1 MADSEI
7 SLMWEEAVSQ
17 YNETAGVNLLDADFP
32 KPESA
37 DDLLSLVD
45 KRESNFS
52 KFKSKRGKIF
62 AVLKVA
68 LKPVQLLGK
77 LAADGA
83 STAFRPSSAIFGAVN
98 YLIEVAKGVSAH
110 YDTIIKLFA
119 AVKEFTCRL
128 RVHQQQKIDP
138 ELQRI
143 VTEILITLMSICA
156 ISTKSIK
163 RGRFLKY
170 TKAVLLGPDP
180 AVQDALDRLKSL
192 TENENDMVVALISAQ
207 TGKTGKVVDNVDLNV
222 VDTKATVKDM
232 HEQISSSADKGPHL
246 LTLFKEQRRQIIRWL
261 KAPDPNTR
269 HYAECKRHQRDTGLW
284 LIDDNEAYRSWKL
297 EPASFLWLHGGAYAY
312 FYFDF
317 NSPETQRHDILLRS
331 LALQLLERCAVTP
344 RELEKLYSSHQ
355 LGEQPPAV
363 HDLTTIL
370 RSLVERFPQTYIIV
384 DALDECDDWDGLLD
398 VIKDIVGL
406 KMSSLHLLVTS
417 RKEKKIEECF
427 HALQPV
433 LIPLQRSQIDGD
445 IRLYVHQCL
454 LTTAELKIWPAPV
467 QHEMEEA
474 LVNGA
479 KGM

>member
-17 YNETAGVNLLDADFP
+17 YNETTGENLLDADFP

-45 KRESNFS
+45 DRES
-52 KFKSKRGKIF
+52 KFAKFRSKRGKTF
-62 AVLKVA
+62 AALKGV

-83 STAFRPSSAIFGAVN
+83 STTFPPSPMIFGALSH
-98 YLIEVAKGVSAH
+98 LIK
-110 YDTIIKLFA
+110 
-119 AVKEFTCRL
+119 
-128 RVHQQQKIDP
+128 KIPP
-138 ELQRI
+138 ELQKI
-143 VTEILITLMSICA
+143 ATEILITLMRICA

-163 RGRFLKY
+163 RGRLRSF
-170 TKAVLLGPDP
+170 VRDVFRGRDP
-180 AVQDALDRLKSL
+180 AVQTALDRLKSL
-192 TENENDMVVALISAQ
+192 TENEDKMVLALIFAQ
-207 TGKTGKVVDNVDLNV
+207 TGKTGKVVGNLQENS
-222 VDTKATVKDM
+222 VDTTYPTRL
-232 HEQISSSADKGPHL
+232 SHL
-246 LTLFKEQRRQIIRWL
+246 LTLFEGQREKIIRWL

-269 HYAECKRHQRDTGLW
+269 HYAECKRHQPDTGRW
-284 LIDDNEAYRSWKL
+284 LIDDNKAYRSWKL
-297 EPASFLWLHGGAYAY
+297 DPASFLWLHGSEDIKRHCLPSQHEAYAY

-317 NSPETQRHDILLRS
+317 NTPETQRHDILLRS

-344 RELEKLYSSHQ
+344 KELEKLYSSHQ

-370 RSLVERFPQTYIIV
+370 RCLVEGFSQTYIVV

-398 VIKDIVGL
+398 VIKEIVEW

-427 HALQPV
+427 QALQPT
-433 LIPLQRSQIDGD
+433 LINLQRSQVDDD

-454 LTTAELKIWPAPV
+454 LTTAELKIWQASIEDEIV
-467 QHEMEEA
+467 EA

-479 KGM
+479 QGM

>member
-17 YNETAGVNLLDADFP
+17 YNETTGVNLLDADFP

-37 DDLLSLVD
+37 DDLLTLVD
-45 KRESNFS
+45 KRQSNFS
-52 KFKSKRGKIF
+52 KFRHKRGKIF
-62 AVLKVA
+62 AALKGA

-83 STAFRPSSAIFGAVN
+83 STAFPPSSMIFGAVN
-98 YLIEVAKGVSAH
+98 YLIEVAKDVSAH

-170 TKAVLLGPDP
+170 TKAVFLGPDP

-192 TENENDMVVALISAQ
+192 TENEDKMVGALILAQ
-207 TGKTGKVVDNVDLNV
+207 TGKNGKVMDNMHGNV

-232 HEQISSSADKGPHL
+232 HEQISNSANQGPHL
-246 LTLFKEQRRQIIRWL
+246 LTLIEGQRKKIIRWL
-261 KAPDPNTR
+261 KAPDANTR
-269 HYAECKRHQRDTGLW
+269 HHAECKRHQHNTGQW

-297 EPASFLWLHGGAYAY
+297 EPASFLWLHGSVE
-312 FYFDF
+312 DF
-317 NSPETQRHDILLRS
+317 S
-331 LALQLLERCAVTP
+331 
-344 RELEKLYSSHQ
+344 
-355 LGEQPPAV
+355 
-363 HDLTTIL
+363 
-370 RSLVERFPQTYIIV
+370 QTYIIV
-384 DALDECDDWDGLLD
+384 DALDECSDWDGLLD
-398 VIKDIVGL
+398 VMQEIVEW
-406 KMSSLHLLVTS
+406 KKTSLHLLVTS
-417 RKEKKIEECF
+417 RKEKKIEERF

-445 IRLYVHQCL
+445 IRLYVHRCL

-467 QHEMEEA
+467 QLEMEEA